1 MEDQGNEYSFFQ
13 GIHARIDIRIDISIS
28 IRSWTTKIGMQVH
41 VQDLTKMR
49 PMKQILV
56 TLLGQNQVTN

>member
-28 IRSWTTKIGMQVH
+28 IRSWTTKIGMLVH